1 MSIKILPIYDL
12 RNIIEDWSISV
23 ANAISASDNTDD
35 LSLYA
40 LHLSRLLAYPNLQ
53 VHHALEIIDAM
64 GKELQISLK
73 KRMPLRPTQIIE
85 EINNYLFRILG
96 FRGNEH
102 DYFNPLNNFLNVVIE
117 RRLGIPITLSILYMR
132 TAYLLNFK
140 LYPVSFPAHFLVKHT
155 LEDDDSEIIIDPYN
169 EGRIMDDYTL
179 KQLLDQFYPNQ
190 NIPLTKDFVR
200 KATATQVLVRLLNN
214 LKASYYE
221 SQDLDSTEIA
231 NEMILTLDKYNPN
244 AVRDKG
250 ILLIK
255 KQRPEQGLEMLNLYL
270 ELDPEAEDVDV
281 ILDTIHK
288 TRSSIN
294 KS

>member
-1 MSIKILPIYDL
+1 LPIYDL

-255 KQRPEQGLEMLNLYL
+255 KQRPEQALEMLNLYL